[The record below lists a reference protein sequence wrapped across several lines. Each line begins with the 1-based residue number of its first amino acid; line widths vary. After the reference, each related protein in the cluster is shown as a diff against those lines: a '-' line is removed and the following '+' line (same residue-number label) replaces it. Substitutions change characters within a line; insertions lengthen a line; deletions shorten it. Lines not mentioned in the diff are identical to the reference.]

1 MVPLDLVGSFR
12 IWKSKLFWYNVNCP
26 GPRLNETQQD
36 WNLGL
41 EYNKYLQEV
50 VSILESDPDFRKKL
64 ENAKV
69 WYQQVFSF
77 LLANIPYVLPLL
89 FKLS

>member
-1 MVPLDLVGSFR
+1 
-12 IWKSKLFWYNVNCP
+12 VNCP

-69 WYQQVFSF
+69 QSSRCSDFF
-77 LLANIPYVLPLL
+77 L
-89 FKLS
+89 

>member
-1 MVPLDLVGSFR
+1 MSA
-12 IWKSKLFWYNVNCP
+12 

-50 VSILESDPDFRKKL
+50 VSILESDPDFRTKL

-69 WYQQVFSF
+69 GHRSPQCFLIYVFLGFSTR
-77 LLANIPYVLPLL
+77 
-89 FKLS
+89 LSQALQ